1 MKEFSGTVRMAK
13 ADKSDMEAAYKLSSI
28 LESIRNGERPAL
40 ESDNDESPAESFNES
55 DIGHHQHLYKLLQD
69 LVKENP
75 AFFMRIVGGLST
87 LLHEK
92 NQIVDP
98 NDDCIGLHPRIVGA
112 LTEANSFQSRVNDW
126 MQKCF
131 GAEIS
136 ADAQERNHRYLEES
150 LELVQSC
157 GCTASEAHQL
167 VDYVFGRPV
176 GEPSQEAGGVMVTM
190 AALCNANGLN
200 MHSDGEVELKR
211 IWRKMP
217 EIRAKQEA
225 KPKHSP
231 LPQ

>member
-13 ADKSDMEAAYKLSSI
+13 ADKSDMEAAYNLMHI
-28 LESIRNGERPAL
+28 LEAIQRGWRPSI
-40 ESDNDESPAESFNES
+40 ESDEDESAPEIFDVENIE
-55 DIGHHQHLYKLLQD
+55 HHQHLYQMLEE
-69 LVKENP
+69 LVEKHP
-75 AFFMRIVGGLST
+75 GFMGRVVGGLST